1 MGIEGPFWRALAV
14 FRAAS
19 LAYAAL
25 LLVRAGGYAVP
36 VVSWAVLGVMTAW
49 TAAAAVLYPARPGL
63 RGWVLL
69 AADLA
74 VTSACL
80 LATPYAQT
88 DAAAQSGAMPLTATW
103 VAGPVLAWGVARGR
117 RAGAVAAALVSVA
130 DLWLRGRGGLD
141 LASLPVNGA
150 VLMFMAGVV
159 VGHVAQLAREAEERV
174 QRAVELEAAGRER
187 ERLAR
192 GIHDSVLQVLALV
205 QRRGAEIGG
214 EAAGLGRLAGE
225 QEAALRALVQAPSDQ
240 EAAARTRAGT
250 AGGRHPGGGGGR
262 DRDRGGGGG
271 RDRGAAGADG
281 GAPEPP
287 VDLRELLRPYGGA
300 RVTLSVPATPLPLPP
315 GTAGEVR
322 AAVGAALDNV
332 ARHCPDGARA
342 WILVEEDD
350 GRVIVTVRDDG
361 PGIPEGR
368 LEEAAAVGRMGVA
381 RSIRGRVAELG
392 GTVTIT
398 SSGTG
403 TEVEMAVPVPGPA
416 AGRRAR

>member
-1 MGIEGPFWRALAV
+1 
-14 FRAAS
+14 
-19 LAYAAL
+19 
-25 LLVRAGGYAVP
+25 
-36 VVSWAVLGVMTAW
+36 
-49 TAAAAVLYPARPGL
+49 
-63 RGWVLL
+63 
-69 AADLA
+69 
-74 VTSACL
+74 
-80 LATPYAQT
+80 
-88 DAAAQSGAMPLTATW
+88 
-103 VAGPVLAWGVARGR
+103 
-117 RAGAVAAALVSVA
+117 
-130 DLWLRGRGGLD
+130 
-141 LASLPVNGA
+141 
-150 VLMFMAGVV
+150 
-159 VGHVAQLAREAEERV
+159 
-174 QRAVELEAAGRER
+174 
-187 ERLAR
+187 
-192 GIHDSVLQVLALV
+192 
-205 QRRGAEIGG
+205 
-214 EAAGLGRLAGE
+214 
-225 QEAALRALVQAPSDQ
+225 
-240 EAAARTRAGT
+240 
-250 AGGRHPGGGGGR
+250 
-262 DRDRGGGGG
+262 
-271 RDRGAAGADG
+271 
-281 GAPEPP
+281 APEPP